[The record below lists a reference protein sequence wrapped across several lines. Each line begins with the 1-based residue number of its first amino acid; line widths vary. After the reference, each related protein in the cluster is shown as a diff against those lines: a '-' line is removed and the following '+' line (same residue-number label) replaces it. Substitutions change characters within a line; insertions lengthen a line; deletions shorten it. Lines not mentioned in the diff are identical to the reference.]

1 MPSTQDRRIQYS
13 QNFLRSR
20 GLVAR
25 LVEQS
30 SLGPSDVVVEI
41 GPGKGAITEALARR
55 CAHVLAVERDPH
67 HVAVL
72 RERFPAGGK
81 VTLFAADFLEFPLP
95 ASRYK
100 VFASIPFRITTA
112 IVSKLTSGVSPPDD
126 CYLVMQQEA
135 ADKFAGVPKETLVAV
150 CLKPRFE
157 LTIVHRFQRSDFVPA
172 PRVESVLLR
181 VQLRATPLVATEH
194 DQRFRDLVTA
204 VFVAWQPT
212 VDAALG
218 GVLPRAAL
226 RRLRARHGAALALK
240 PSQLP
245 FDRWLAIFEDLLVSG
260 DPRVWTHIDG
270 AESRLAHQQSRLTKQ
285 HRTRVGTPASRA

>member
-1 MPSTQDRRIQYS
+1 MPSTKDRRIQYS

-20 GLVAR
+20 GLIAR

-30 SLGPSDVVVEI
+30 SLEPNDVVVEI
-41 GPGKGAITEALARR
+41 GPGKGVITEVLARR

-81 VTLFAADFLEFPLP
+81 VTLFASDFLEFPLP

-126 CYLVMQQEA
+126 SYLVVQQEA
-135 ADKFAGVPKETLVAV
+135 ADKFAGLSKETLASV
-150 CLKPRFE
+150 CLKPRFACSV
-157 LTIVHRFQRSDFVPA
+157 VHRFQRSDFVPA

-181 VQLRATPLVATEH
+181 VQRRATPLVAPEH
-194 DQRFRDLVTA
+194 DQRFRDLVTV

-212 VDAALG
+212 VEAGLG
-218 GVLPRAAL
+218 GVLPRRVL
-226 RRLRARHGAALALK
+226 RGLRACYGEHLGLR
-240 PSQLP
+240 PSQVP
-245 FDRWLAIFEDLLVSG
+245 FDRWLAMFEALLTH
-260 DPRVWTHIDG
+260 DDRRVWARIDG
-270 AESRLAHQQSRLTKQ
+270 AESRLTHQQSRLTKP
-285 HRTRVGTPASRA
+285 HRTRVGNPA